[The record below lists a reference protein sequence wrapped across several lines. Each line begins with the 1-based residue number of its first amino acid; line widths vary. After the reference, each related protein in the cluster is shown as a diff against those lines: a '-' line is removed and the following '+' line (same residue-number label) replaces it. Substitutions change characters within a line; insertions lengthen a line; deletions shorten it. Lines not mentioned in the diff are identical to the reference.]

1 MSDSNPAE
9 PKQSRTRGE
18 PRDEKGRFLPG
29 NSGFGGRPLGS
40 RNKFSNQYIDDFYE
54 VWQQEGK
61 SALIRAARQSPARYI
76 AVAAALIPQH
86 FKVEQEH
93 TIAGLSVEELRERL
107 KEARARLIESG
118 MGHLVI
124 DADPVLTR
132 PVVKSENDVS
142 GVGQGLLRGQ
152 AKPRT
157 EVRASPARRNRKTPR

>member
-40 RNKFSNQYIDDFYE
+40 RNKFSQQYVEDFYE

-107 KEARARLIESG
+107 QEARARLIAAG
-118 MGHLVI
+118 VDLRVI
-124 DADPVLTR
+124 DGE
-132 PVVKSENDVS
+132 VVEV
-142 GVGQGLLRGQ
+142 
-152 AKPRT
+152 AK
-157 EVRASPARRNRKTPR
+157 